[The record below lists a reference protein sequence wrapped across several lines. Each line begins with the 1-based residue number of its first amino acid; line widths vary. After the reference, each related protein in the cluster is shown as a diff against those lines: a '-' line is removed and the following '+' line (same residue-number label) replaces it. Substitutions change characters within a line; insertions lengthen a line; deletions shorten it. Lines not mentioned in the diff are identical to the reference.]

1 MNALV
6 ARLVG
11 ALRRTRR
18 RTEPEVSAPEPAAV
32 VVPLRPAPYVLRGED
47 VALVRPYYVAYEWER
62 PILARRALWMT
73 SAALELGP
81 LAVLP
86 AELAGTGVEVAA

>member
-6 ARLVG
+6 TRLVG

-18 RTEPEVSAPEPAAV
+18 RARPEVSAPLPAV

-47 VALVRPYYVAYEWER
+47 VALVRPYYVAYEWRR

-73 SAALELGP
+73 SAALDLGP
-81 LAVLP
+81 LAGHPV
-86 AELAGTGVEVAA
+86 GRGVAA